1 MPRLA
6 VSALPRQPLGKP
18 YAAELLAI
26 TRSLLCIAL
35 CLLSLEALAQAS
47 DGQQPAARRPKI
59 GLVLSG
65 GGARGVAHVGVLK
78 VLNEMRIPV
87 DGRMVVTRTRDG
99 GESFDVLGRGLPDR
113 HAYHLVYRHAL
124 DVDASGDRLA
134 MGSTTGSVWVS
145 EDAGNAWSL
154 VSTTLPP
161 VACIRWAA

>member
-6 VSALPRQPLGKP
+6 VSVLPRQPLDKP
-18 YAAELLAI
+18 YPAGLQAI

-35 CLLSLEALAQAS
+35 CMLCLEALAQTS

-87 DGRMVVTRTRDG
+87 DYVVGT
-99 GESFDVLGRGLPDR
+99 S
-113 HAYHLVYRHAL
+113 
-124 DVDASGDRLA
+124 
-134 MGSTTGSVWVS
+134 MGSIVAGAYSSGMSAEEMERRVRAVRWDRVLSDQPARAERSVRS
-145 EDAGNAWSL
+145 KQ
-154 VSTTLPP
+154 
-161 VACIRWAA
+161 

>member
-87 DGRMVVTRTRDG
+87 DYVVGT
-99 GESFDVLGRGLPDR
+99 S
-113 HAYHLVYRHAL
+113 
-124 DVDASGDRLA
+124 
-134 MGSTTGSVWVS
+134 MGSIVAGAYSSGMSAEEMERRIRAVRWDRVLLDQPPRAERSVRS
-145 EDAGNAWSL
+145 KQLDQRNIYGAELG
-154 VSTTLPP
+154 
-161 VACIRWAA
+161 